1 MQIFL
6 TGTTGFLGGE
16 LLVELSKN
24 ADVEKIFCLVRAIS
38 EDAAFHRIKKVF
50 DFHGDYL
57 DPQKIIPVVGDLTDT
72 QLAQKLIANT
82 QLNAVDTILHSAAN
96 TSFSKIYDDIV
107 ERVNIGGAQQIL
119 EWART
124 LKGLNVFTYVGTATI
139 CGATVEN
146 IVVTEDMSPNLAAKH
161 LVKYSYTKMMGELL
175 LKNYLPDEKI
185 LVVRPSII
193 MGDSREWVPRSYVIL
208 WALATLNELR
218 LIPANPQSKVDIISI
233 DYAARS
239 IIEVLMNKRR
249 KYNVYH
255 ISSGESSYTTPEL
268 ATNAIKKFFQD
279 KPDFKF
285 VDKKLLADMKKWT
298 KNVSMISEQSHLHQ
312 YNDYL
317 NYWIDNFGDNTKL
330 RILFYALEPYINFI
344 SLNQVFDNSR
354 LLEDTNM
361 GHSIPA
367 HVYLQNTGQHIRKI
381 NIFEG
386 AVDP

>member
-24 ADVEKIFCLVRAIS
+24 AEIEKIFCLVRTIND
-38 EDAAFHRIKKVF
+38 EAAFQRIRKVF

-57 DPQKIIPVVGDLTDT
+57 DTQKIIPIVGDLTDS

-82 QLNAVDTILHSAAN
+82 QLSAVDTIIHSAAN

-107 ERVNIGGAQQIL
+107 EKVNIGGARKIL
-119 EWART
+119 EWAKT
-124 LKGLNVFTYVGTATI
+124 LQGLNLFAYVGTATI
-139 CGATVEN
+139 CGSTVEN
-146 IVVTEDMSPNLAAKH
+146 MVVTEDMSPNLAAKH

-175 LKNYLPDEKI
+175 LRDYLPKEKI

-218 LIPANPQSKVDIISI
+218 LIPANPHSKVDIISI

-239 IIEVLMNKRR
+239 IIQIIMNKHR
-249 KYNVYH
+249 KYHVYH

-268 ATNAIKKFFQD
+268 ATNAIKDFFPD
-279 KPDFKF
+279 KPEFKF
-285 VDKKLLADMKKWT
+285 VDKKLLAEMKKWS
-298 KNVSMISEQSHLHQ
+298 KNVSMINEQSHLHQ

-361 GHSIPA
+361 GNSIPA
-367 HVYLQNTGQHIRKI
+367 HVYLKNTGKHIREI

-386 AVDP
+386 AIDP